1 MCSQFEM
8 YWLLVSVCSK
18 INYNKLYALHRLV
31 AEFDESNLTV
41 PCLEPRRAS
50 MAVDIAQQF
59 GLAHAL
65 LERRRLI
72 SDSSQEFAV

>member
-1 MCSQFEM
+1 
-8 YWLLVSVCSK
+8 
-18 INYNKLYALHRLV
+18 
-31 AEFDESNLTV
+31 
-41 PCLEPRRAS
+41 